1 VGSILDNDLYQFT
14 MSQYAWQHD
23 PDRVVRY
30 RFRNRTF
37 AVPLGEVLDLA
48 ELEVRL
54 ERVSAIGVTDADVD
68 VLRDLGVFE
77 ERWLAWLR
85 TVGALPPVEV
95 GVEDG
100 HLTLTYEGPWPVAI
114 FLETPVLATVTELYQ
129 ERFGDVSA
137 EGARRLDSKIRH
149 LEENPQLRFMEFG
162 SRRRHS
168 AAWQAHV
175 LDRLLDTVPGTVL
188 GTSNVELAARHGIPA
203 LGTMAHQLFMVT
215 TALSLAAGGRDLT
228 EPSLLVLARWAEMF
242 PTLRTLLPDTYTT
255 ASLLEAAGPDV
266 AAWPAV
272 RVDSGDPVEIGRQV
286 LRWWQ
291 RRGEDPR
298 AHGLVFSDAL
308 DLRAMSL
315 LHDLFGD
322 RTDVSF
328 GWGTNLTNDV
338 GIAALA
344 LVIKPD
350 AVDGIPCVKLS
361 DDLAKATGD
370 RQEIARY
377 LDLRTP

>member
-1 VGSILDNDLYQFT
+1 VPSILDNDLYQFT
-14 MSQYAWQHD
+14 MSQYAWCHD

-37 AVPLGEVLDLA
+37 AVPLGDVLDLA
-48 ELEVRL
+48 ELEARL
-54 ERVSAIGVTDADVD
+54 ERVSAIAVTDADVD
-68 VLRDLGVFE
+68 VLRALDLFD

-85 TVGALPPVEV
+85 TVERLPAVAV

-137 EGARRLDSKIRH
+137 EGERRLDSKIRH

-162 SRRRHS
+162 TRRRHS
-168 AAWQAHV
+168 GPWQAHV
-175 LDRLLDTVPGTVL
+175 LDRLLETVPGTVV
-188 GTSNVELAARHGIPA
+188 GTSNVELAARHRIPA

-215 TALSLAAGGRDLT
+215 TALSLAAGSHDLI
-228 EPSLLVLARWAEMF
+228 EPSLVVLTRWAEMF
-242 PTLRTLLPDTYTT
+242 PDLRTLLPDTYTT
-255 ASLLEAAGPDV
+255 PALLDAAGEDL

-272 RVDSGDPVEIGRQV
+272 RIDSGDPVEIGRQV
-286 LRWWQ
+286 VRWW
-291 RRGEDPR
+291 RDRHEDPR
-298 AHGLVFSDAL
+298 DHALVFSDGL

-315 LHDLFGD
+315 LHDLFVD
-322 RTDVSF
+322 RTGVSF

-350 AVDGIPCVKLS
+350 AVDGVPCVKLS

-377 LDLRTP
+377 LDLRAP